1 MLIQLN
7 QFTMAING
15 EIEMVLS
22 AEALGITDISL
33 YPAFCVKCSNRIGWT
48 RQEHGEEDAQ
58 IYCEECAK
66 QEPTEEA
73 D

>member
-1 MLIQLN
+1 
-7 QFTMAING
+7 
-15 EIEMVLS
+15 MVLS
-22 AEALGITDISL
+22 ADDLGITDKSL
-33 YPAFCVKCSNRIGWT
+33 IPAFCVKCGNRIGWT

-58 IYCEECAK
+58 IYCEDCAK